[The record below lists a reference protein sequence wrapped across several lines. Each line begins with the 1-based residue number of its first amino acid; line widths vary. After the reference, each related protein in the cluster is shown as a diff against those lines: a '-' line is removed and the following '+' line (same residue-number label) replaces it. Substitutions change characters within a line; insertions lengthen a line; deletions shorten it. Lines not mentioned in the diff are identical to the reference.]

1 MLLQFTTAGRAALV
15 NAQHTGTRT
24 VTVTQI
30 GITEQPFIPDPEGG
44 DTVLPG
50 ERKRLDTFGGM
61 CVAPDVIHVTVRDE
75 TDDAYSLHGIGL
87 YLDDGTLLCVYGQTK
102 TLLEK
107 SPQAL
112 MLLSADM
119 ALSDIDATQIQF
131 GSTEFLNPPATVEVQ
146 GVVELATDQET
157 IAGHDPARA
166 VTPAALR
173 AALDSRLGSDAPTA
187 LSKDLL
193 AAATAAAMRALLELK
208 GAALK
213 DDGHGNGLDADL
225 LDGQHG
231 EFYLDWANMTGVP
244 ASTHIPGQVITFAGV
259 AAPQGTL
266 LCDGRTVLRADY
278 PRLFAA
284 IGLTYG
290 SDVADDSFRL
300 PKIDEGLGI
309 VHTADPAL
317 VGQISA
323 GEVIAHGHD
332 AKSSGAGA
340 HGHTITIGGGGGH
353 SHGASASAV
362 GDHAHGAW
370 TDGQGSHTH
379 GVGDPGHSHTWVGP
393 NAGGGGGGWSAAGIT
408 SPNNVATSHNGTGIW
423 IGEAGHH
430 AHNIGMNGAGG
441 HGHTINVAAV
451 GDHTHSASAS
461 GVADHSHAIDVAS
474 TGGTRNL
481 PAGVRMLYC
490 ITY

>member
-24 VTVTQI
+24 VTVTEI

-87 YLDDGTLLCVYGQTK
+87 YLDDGTLLCVYGQMK

-112 MLLSADM
+112 MLLSVDM
-119 ALSDIDATQIQF
+119 ALADIDATQIQF

-146 GVVELATDQET
+146 GVVELATDEEAIT
-157 IAGHDPARA
+157 GRDSARA
-166 VTPAALR
+166 VTPSTLR
-173 AALDSRLGSDAPTA
+173 AALDDRLGGGAPTD

-213 DDGHGNGLDADL
+213 DDGHGNELDADL

-266 LCDGRTVLRADY
+266 LCDGRELLRAEY

-284 IGLTYG
+284 IGTTYG
-290 SDVADDSFRL
+290 GNAEGTTFRL
-300 PKIDEGLGI
+300 PKVDEDSGI
-309 VHTADPAL
+309 IHTGDPAKVGQSSAGSVISHTHTA
-317 VGQISA
+317 
-323 GEVIAHGHD
+323 
-332 AKSSGAGA
+332 GAA
-340 HGHTITIGGGGGH
+340 AGGGH
-353 SHGASASAV
+353 AHSASASAV
-362 GDHAHGAW
+362 GDHIHGAW
-370 TDGQGSHTH
+370 TDGQGHHAHTGGTSHGGDHQH
-379 GVGDPGHSHTWVGP
+379 GGVVPSVPAINGYGVYRERDNDALPSDGATAAAGGHSHSFSTDG
-393 NAGGGGGGWSAAGIT
+393 AG
-408 SPNNVATSHNGTGIW
+408 N
-423 IGEAGHH
+423 H
-430 AHNIGMNGAGG
+430 AHNIGMNGAGS
-441 HGHTINVAAV
+441 HSHTISVAAV
-451 GDHTHSASAS
+451 GDHTH
-461 GVADHSHAIDVAS
+461 AISIGS
-474 TGGTRNL
+474 TGDTRNL

-490 ITY
+490 IIY

>member
-1 MLLQFTTAGRAALV
+1 MTALRFKVTDKGREALV
-15 NAQHTGTRT
+15 NAEQNGTAP
-24 VTVTQI
+24 VLVHSI
-30 GITEQPFIPDPEGG
+30 GLTANTFEAHAGMES
-44 DTVLPG
+44 LPG
-50 ERKRLDTFGGM
+50 EHTRLASISGGAT
-61 CVAPDVIHVTVRDE
+61 APDTIHITARDE
-75 TDDAYSLHGIGL
+75 TTASYSVRGMGV
-87 YLDDGTLLCVYGQTK
+87 YLQDGTLLAVYGQRE
-102 TLLEK
+102 TLAEK
-107 SPQAL
+107 STQAVL
-112 MLLSADM
+112 MLAIDLQFAEISSADL
-119 ALSDIDATQIQF
+119 AF
-131 GSTEFLNPPATVEVQ
+131 GDTNFDLNVGTELVA
-146 GVVELATDQET
+146 GVLELATPEE
-157 IAGHDPARA
+157 
-166 VTPAALR
+166 
-173 AALDSRLGSDAPTA
+173 
-187 LSKDLL
+187 
-193 AAATAAAMRALLELK
+193 TAAGEDAVRAIHPLGLRKLLDQLL
-208 GAALK
+208 GP
-213 DDGHGNGLDADL
+213 GLDADL

-290 SDVADDSFRL
+290 NDVADDSFRL

-323 GEVIAHGHD
+323 GEVIAHGHG

-340 HGHTITIGGGGGH
+340 HGHAITIGGGGGH

-379 GVGDPGHSHTWVGP
+379 GVGDPGHSHTWTGP
-393 NAGGGGGGWSAAGIT
+393 NSGGGGGGWSASGIS
-408 SPNNVATSHNGTGIW
+408 SPSPVGTSHNGTGIW
-423 IGEAGHH
+423 IGEGGHH

-441 HGHTINVAAV
+441 HGHTISVAAV